1 MGTDDPAALRIM
13 LLTDV
18 FPPGSGGSGWST
30 YYLAKALAERGHEVQ
45 VVQPGYGRQD
55 SGYRVRRGRF
65 KGVAVDEVLVPQAPR
80 WAEMSR
86 IGKVRRER
94 MASWLISRYA
104 YHAAERF
111 NIQVLHA
118 QHSVSTD
125 GAALAARRLRKTG
138 REAALIST
146 IRDYWPLC
154 PVSTRLFEDREGS
167 TFECSDCHQLRTYLR
182 CYGRQAKLP
191 TATAAS
197 LARWL
202 LCMAKSRALAS
213 CDGVI
218 AVSNYVREELERS
231 GRVNAEKLWTI
242 PNLVDLLSV
251 DRALQRPWPLTDLAP
266 EEPFLLFVGK
276 LDVNKGAQLLPEA
289 VARSDAGMPVVITG
303 SGPLMDRIEREAK
316 SRGLDFR
323 FYNWL
328 DNDDVVMLMNRASV
342 LMFPSAW
349 QEPLSRVLLEGLA
362 SGAAVVVMDTGG
374 TKDAISHYES
384 GWLSET
390 PQEFAE
396 GIRLVA
402 GDPLLNARLRTGA
415 RQTAEM
421 RFAAPIVAADVEDL
435 YRELLARKGREAA

>member
-1 MGTDDPAALRIM
+1 MRTEDPAPLRIM

-30 YYLAKALAERGHEVQ
+30 YYLAKALAERGHGVEV
-45 VVQPGYGRQD
+45 VRPVYIRQAK
-55 SGYRVRRGRF
+55 GLGLRRGRF
-65 KGVAVDEVLVPQAPR
+65 KGVAVDEVLIPEEPYWVQMLHIDKAL
-80 WAEMSR
+80 
-86 IGKVRRER
+86 RER

-104 YHAAERF
+104 YHLAE
-111 NIQVLHA
+111 QCDTMVLHA
-118 QHSVSTD
+118 QHSVSTV
-125 GAALAARRLRKTG
+125 GAARAARRMRKA
-138 REAALIST
+138 RRKVALLT
-146 IRDYWPLC
+146 TVRDYWPLC
-154 PVSTRLFEDREGS
+154 PASTRLFQDRPGNS
-167 TFECSDCHQLRTYLR
+167 FECNDCQRLLAYLA
-182 CYGRQAKLP
+182 CYRRQTKLP
-191 TATAAS
+191 TAIAAG

-202 LCMAKSRALAS
+202 LCLARSRALAS

-242 PNLVDLLSV
+242 PNLVDLPSV

-289 VARSDAGMPVVITG
+289 VARSGAGMPVVIAG
-303 SGPLMDRIEREAK
+303 SGHLMDRIGREAK

-323 FYNWL
+323 FYDWL
-328 DNDDVVMLMNRASV
+328 DNDDVLLLMSRASV

-349 QEPLSRVLLEGLA
+349 QEPLSRVLLEVLA
-362 SGAAVVVMDTGG
+362 SGAAIVVMDTGG

-402 GDPLLNARLRTGA
+402 GDPLLNARLRMGA

-421 RFAAPIVAADVEDL
+421 RFAAPIVAANVEEL
-435 YRELLARKGREAA
+435 YRELLARRGREAA